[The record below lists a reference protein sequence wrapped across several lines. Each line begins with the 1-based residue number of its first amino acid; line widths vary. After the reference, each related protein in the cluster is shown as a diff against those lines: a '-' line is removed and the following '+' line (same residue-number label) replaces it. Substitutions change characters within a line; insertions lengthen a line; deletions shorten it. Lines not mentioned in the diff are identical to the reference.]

1 MRKYYLLSSQEERP
15 SLRRFK
21 WRLIPSFMK
30 KKTFIIKWKIPF
42 KLSIERNVSRDW
54 ENENLL
60 GRIQGFLKNWD
71 SYSKTDK
78 VRALK
83 NDQVGLFE
91 RENEENSELIK
102 KSTEAFKG
110 KSRTIEKKID
120 EILKEL
126 SFSEKVLDFQ
136 NIIASLNNALIE
148 SKTKI

>member
-1 MRKYYLLSSQEERP
+1 MKDTIQTFYREEC
-15 SLRRFK
+15 FK
-21 WRLIPSFMK
+21 RLDNPLK
-30 KKTFIIKWKIPF
+30 
-42 KLSIERNVSRDW
+42 

-110 KSRTIEKKID
+110 KSRTIEKR
-120 EILKEL
+120 
-126 SFSEKVLDFQ
+126 
-136 NIIASLNNALIE
+136 
-148 SKTKI
+148 